1 VHPQWSSSFYFG
13 YSTIPAHGSVPYMF
27 VGHQQY
33 MLVMCHSPNGHVRS
47 DAAFFRP
54 VLHGFVS
61 ILMISS
67 INVNFKNYYMNVYSM
82 GLSLDLVETISKCAD
97 FLCCYTHT
105 EAGQNLANY
114 WSKKRRLWMH
124 IPQKPSV
131 QIPRLTS

>member
-1 VHPQWSSSFYFG
+1 
-13 YSTIPAHGSVPYMF
+13 MF
-27 VGHQQY
+27 VRHQQY

-82 GLSLDLVETISKCAD
+82 GLSLDLVETLSKFMD

-105 EAGQNLANY
+105 EAR
-114 WSKKRRLWMH
+114 SKSCKWVEVR
-124 IPQKPSV
+124 ICFV
-131 QIPRLTS
+131 GGT